1 MKNISH
7 KLDAWL
13 DKKNPWLTVKNRD
26 KNETNKR
33 FIRVR
38 ANDYLRLLGKEGKRK
53 RRVASPYQAKRLESS
68 GLKTSTVSVRTDRR
82 VPI

>member
-13 DKKNPWLTVKNRD
+13 DKKNPWLTVENPN

-33 FIRVR
+33 FIKVR
-38 ANDYLRLLGKEGKRK
+38 ANEYLGNPEPKKEKNK
-53 RRVASPYQAKRLESS
+53 EPV
-68 GLKTSTVSVRTDRR
+68 
-82 VPI
+82 